1 MYGVK
6 SISIV
11 FVTLYYCLYQ
21 LAICRYL
28 RATAV
33 LDSFLKS
40 QVPLTRYN
48 HFKCA
53 SIESRKFM
61 FSYDQLNITHSTVK
75 FIYFR
80 RKYDKKFIS

>member
-11 FVTLYYCLYQ
+11 FVTLYYCLKLYQ
-21 LAICRYL
+21 LAICMYL

-33 LDSFLKS
+33 LHSFLKP

-53 SIESRKFM
+53 SIESREFM

-75 FIYFR
+75 FICFR
-80 RKYDKKFIS
+80 RKYDR